1 MKREETYIGKRIME
15 SVSNLKIKYSVHE
28 TSVVTLSVSSP
39 PEYKSTKK
47 TTATPETNNS
57 KLVGYLILSSIKL
70 QARRKISGK

>member
-28 TSVVTLSVSSP
+28 TSVVTLAVSSP
-39 PEYKSTKK
+39 
-47 TTATPETNNS
+47 PETNNS